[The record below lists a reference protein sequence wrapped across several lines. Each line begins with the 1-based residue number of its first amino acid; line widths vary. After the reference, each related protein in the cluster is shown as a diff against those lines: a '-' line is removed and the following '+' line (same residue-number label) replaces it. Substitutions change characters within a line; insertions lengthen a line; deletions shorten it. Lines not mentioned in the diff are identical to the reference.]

1 MAATKAKKGVNDV
14 LKANAGRL
22 AKLTPEQRHEIAV
35 KAGKASQL
43 AQRQNKSLREQLT
56 TALQLPIN
64 NRAIKKQCI
73 EAGFEPT
80 QAGNLI
86 RQVVQR
92 AGKNAM
98 MFRTLAEI
106 LGELQPQQI
115 NVNVLATMSDEQ
127 LQKRINDIN
136 TIDAEL
142 DESPE

>member
-1 MAATKAKKGVNDV
+1 MQTKNNTSGLVN
-14 LKANAGRL
+14 LKSR
-22 AKLTPEQRHEIAV
+22 TPEQRKEIAR
-35 KAGKASQL
+35 KGAL
-43 AQRQNKSLREQLT
+43 ATNKQRNERATLREQLK
-56 TALQLPIN
+56 TALSLPIK
-64 NRAIKKQCI
+64 NRELKRACI
-73 EAGFEPT
+73 EEGYEPT

-86 RQVVQR
+86 RNVVQR

-115 NVNVLATMSDEQ
+115 NVNVLATMTDEQ

>member
-1 MAATKAKKGVNDV
+1 MDRMGKSINDV

-22 AKLTPEQRHEIAV
+22 AKLSPEQRHEIAV

-43 AQRQNKSLREQLT
+43 AQQQKKSLKEQLT
-56 TALQLPIN
+56 AALQLPIN
-64 NRAIKKQCI
+64 NRKLRKEIIAD
-73 EAGFEPT
+73 GYEPT

-86 RQVVQR
+86 RNVVQR

-115 NVNVLATMSDEQ
+115 NVNVLATMSDAE
-127 LQKRINDIN
+127 LQKKIDSI
-136 TIDAEL
+136 TIEQDLE
-142 DESPE
+142 EEP

>member
-1 MAATKAKKGVNDV
+1 MANPKPNMEGIKH
-14 LKANAGRL
+14 NAGRI
-22 AKLTPEQRHEIAV
+22 AKLTPKQRHDIAV

-43 AQRQNKSLREQLT
+43 AQREKKSLKEQLT
-56 TALQLPIN
+56 AALQLPISH
-64 NRAIKKQCI
+64 RKTRKQCI

-86 RQVVQR
+86 RQVVER

-115 NVNVLATMSDEQ
+115 NVNVLATMSDAE
-127 LQKRINDIN
+127 LQKKIDSITIEQDI
-136 TIDAEL
+136 E
-142 DESPE
+142 PEP

>member
-1 MAATKAKKGVNDV
+1 MANPNPNIEGIKH
-14 LKANAGRL
+14 NAGRI
-22 AKLTPEQRHEIAV
+22 AKLSPEQRHEIAV

-43 AQRQNKSLREQLT
+43 AQRENRTFREQIKS
-56 TALQLPIN
+56 ALQLPIKH
-64 NRAIKKQCI
+64 RKTRKLCI

-86 RQVVQR
+86 RQVVER

-115 NVNVLATMSDEQ
+115 NVNVLATMSDAE
-127 LQKRINDIN
+127 LQKKIDSI
-136 TIDAEL
+136 TIEQEL
-142 DESPE
+142 EGEP